1 MKLDVRGSLLCLTLV
16 AGIVPALQGCFPVV
30 AAGAATG
37 AMMAADRRSSG
48 AYVEDEGLEW
58 KVGNRIKE
66 RFGDAAH
73 VNVTA
78 FNRVVL
84 LTGEISDEAGRS
96 ALDQIAAG
104 VPNVRGVTN
113 EVQVAGAS
121 SLTSRGNDAVVTSKV
136 KARFV
141 DDNGFSANHV
151 KVVTEA
157 GTVFLMGLVTREE
170 ADQATEIAR
179 TTSGVRKVVRV
190 FEYITAEEARN
201 LQLQS
206 KQTNGKS

>member
-1 MKLDVRGSLLCLTLV
+1 MIDAGKSFAVR
-16 AGIVPALQGCFPVV
+16 
-30 AAGAATG
+30 
-37 AMMAADRRSSG
+37 SG
-48 AYVEDEGLEW
+48 ASARRDSV
-58 KVGNRIKE
+58 
-66 RFGDAAH
+66 
-73 VNVTA
+73 
-78 FNRVVL
+78 
-84 LTGEISDEAGRS
+84 LTGEIADDAGLT

-141 DDNGFSANHV
+141 DDNTFSANHV

-157 GTVFLMGLVTREE
+157 GTVFLMGLVTRDE
-170 ADQATEIAR
+170 ADRATEIAR

-190 FEYITAEEARN
+190 FEYITAEEARS

-206 KQTNGKS
+206 RQNDSKS

>member
-66 RFGDAAH
+66 RFGEAAH

>member
-84 LTGEISDEAGRS
+84 LTGEISDETGRA
-96 ALDQIAAG
+96 ALDQIAAS

-141 DDNGFSANHV
+141 DDNRFSANHV

-157 GTVFLMGLVTREE
+157 GTVFLMGLVTRDE
-170 ADQATEIAR
+170 ADRATDIAR

-206 KQTNGKS
+206 KQSDKKS

>member
-1 MKLDVRGSLLCLTLV
+1 MKLDVRGSLFCLTLIT
-16 AGIVPALQGCFPVV
+16 AIVPALQGCVPVV

-58 KVGNRIKE
+58 KVGNRIKQ
-66 RFGDAAH
+66 RFGEAAH

-84 LTGEISDEAGRS
+84 LTGEIADDAGLT

-141 DDNGFSANHV
+141 DDNTFSANHV

-157 GTVFLMGLVTREE
+157 GTVFLMGLVTRDE
-170 ADQATEIAR
+170 ADRATEIAR

-190 FEYITAEEARN
+190 FEYITAEEARS

-206 KQTNGKS
+206 RQNDSKS

>member
-1 MKLDVRGSLLCLTLV
+1 MKLDVRGSLLRLTLV

-66 RFGDAAH
+66 RFGEAAH

-84 LTGEISDEAGRS
+84 LTGDISDEAGRS

-190 FEYITAEEARN
+190 FEYITAEEARS

-206 KQTNGKS
+206 KQTDSKS

>member
-1 MKLDVRGSLLCLTLV
+1 MKLDVRGPLFCLALV
-16 AGIVPALQGCFPVV
+16 GGVVPALQGCFPVV

-58 KVGNRIKE
+58 KVGNRIKQQYGE
-66 RFGDAAH
+66 AAH

-190 FEYITAEEARN
+190 FEYITAEEARS

-206 KQTNGKS
+206 KQTDSKS

>member
-1 MKLDVRGSLLCLTLV
+1 MKLDVRRSFLTL
-16 AGIVPALQGCFPVV
+16 ALIGGLLPALQGCFPVV
-30 AAGAATG
+30 ATGVGMG

-58 KVGNRIKE
+58 KVGSRIEKQ
-66 RFGDAAH
+66 FGDRAH

-84 LTGEISDEAGRS
+84 LTGEIADEAAR
-96 ALDQIAAG
+96 AQLDQIAAS

-113 EVQVAGAS
+113 EVQVSGIS
-121 SLTSRGNDAVVTSKV
+121 SMTSRGNDAVVTSKV

-141 DDNGFSANHV
+141 DANQFSANHV

-157 GTVFLMGLVTREE
+157 GAVYLMGLVTRDE
-170 ADQATEIAR
+170 ADKATEITR

-190 FEYITAEEARN
+190 FEYISEEESQR
-201 LQLQS
+201 LQQ
-206 KQTNGKS
+206 QAKSDDKS

>member
-190 FEYITAEEARN
+190 FEYITAEEARS

-206 KQTNGKS
+206 KQTDSKS

>member
-206 KQTNGKS
+206 KQTDSKS

>member
-1 MKLDVRGSLLCLTLV
+1 MKLDVRGTTLTL
-16 AGIVPALQGCFPVV
+16 ALLAATLPALQGCFPVV

-37 AMMAADRRSSG
+37 AFMAADRRSSG

-58 KVGNRIKE
+58 KVGNRVKE

-84 LTGEISDEAGRS
+84 LTGEISDESSRA

-113 EVQVAGAS
+113 EVQVAGVS

-141 DDNGFSANHV
+141 DANTFGANHV

-157 GTVFLMGLVTREE
+157 GTVFLMGLVTRGE
-170 ADQATEIAR
+170 ADNATEIAR

-190 FEYITAEEARN
+190 FEYITPEEAKN
-201 LQLQS
+201 LQLQ
-206 KQTNGKS
+206 GKSSEGRS

>member
-1 MKLDVRGSLLCLTLV
+1 MKLDVRGSLLTLTLAAAV
-16 AGIVPALQGCFPVV
+16 VPALQGCFPVV

-37 AMMAADRRSSG
+37 AMMAADRRSTG

-66 RFGDAAH
+66 RFGDAVH

-84 LTGEISDEAGRS
+84 LTGEISDEKSRV
-96 ALDQIAAG
+96 ALDQIAAS

-113 EVQVAGAS
+113 EVQVAGVS

-141 DDNGFSANHV
+141 DDQNFAANHV

-157 GTVFLMGLVTREE
+157 GTVYLMGLVTRSE
-170 ADQATEIAR
+170 ADRATDIAR

-190 FEYITAEEARN
+190 FEYITAEEAKS
-201 LQLQS
+201 LQMQS
-206 KQTNGKS
+206 KDNAGKS

>member
-1 MKLDVRGSLLCLTLV
+1 MKLDVRGYPLTLALLV
-16 AGIVPALQGCFPVV
+16 GAVPALQGCFPVV

-37 AMMAADRRSSG
+37 AIMAADRRSSG

-58 KVGNRIKE
+58 KVDTRIKE

-84 LTGEISDEAGRS
+84 LTGEISDERGRS

-104 VPNVRGVTN
+104 VANVRGVTN
-113 EVQVAGAS
+113 EVQVAGVS

-141 DDNGFSANHV
+141 DANSFGANHV

-170 ADQATEIAR
+170 ADRATEIAR

-190 FEYITAEEARN
+190 FEYISAEDAKNLRN
-201 LQLQS
+201 QQ
-206 KQTNGKS
+206 KG

>member
-66 RFGDAAH
+66 RFCEAAH

-190 FEYITAEEARN
+190 FEYITAEEARS

-206 KQTNGKS
+206 KQTDSKS

>member
-66 RFGDAAH
+66 RFGEAAH

-190 FEYITAEEARN
+190 FEYITAEEARS

-206 KQTNGKS
+206 KQTDSKS

>member
-1 MKLDVRGSLLCLTLV
+1 MKLDMRGSLLTLTLAIAV
-16 AGIVPALQGCFPVV
+16 VPALQGCFPVV

-37 AMMAADRRSSG
+37 AMMAADRRSTG

-58 KVGNRIKE
+58 KVDNRINE

-78 FNRVVL
+78 FNRIVL
-84 LTGEISDEAGRS
+84 LTGEISDENSRA
-96 ALDQIAAG
+96 ALDQLAAG

-113 EVQVAGAS
+113 EVQVAGIS

-141 DDNGFSANHV
+141 DDQNFAANHV

-157 GTVFLMGLVTREE
+157 GTVYLMGLVTRPE
-170 ADQATEIAR
+170 ADRATEVAR

-190 FEYITAEEARN
+190 FEYITAEEAKS
-201 LQLQS
+201 LQMQS
-206 KQTNGKS
+206 KDSAGKS

>member
-66 RFGDAAH
+66 RFGEAAH

-84 LTGEISDEAGRS
+84 LTGDISDEAGRS

-190 FEYITAEEARN
+190 FEYITAEEARS

-206 KQTNGKS
+206 KQTDSKS

>member
-1 MKLDVRGSLLCLTLV
+1 MKLDVRGTTLTL
-16 AGIVPALQGCFPVV
+16 ALLAATIPALQGCFPVV

-37 AMMAADRRSSG
+37 AFMAADRRSSG

-58 KVGNRIKE
+58 KVGNKIKAQ
-66 RFGDAAH
+66 FGDAAH

-84 LTGEISDEAGRS
+84 LTGEISSEGSRA
-96 ALDQIAAG
+96 ALDQIAASI
-104 VPNVRGVTN
+104 PNVRGVTN
-113 EVQVAGAS
+113 EVQVAGVS
-121 SLTSRGNDAVVTSKV
+121 SMTSRGNDAVVTSKV

-141 DDNGFSANHV
+141 DDNNFSANHV

-157 GTVFLMGLVTREE
+157 GTVFLMGLVTRPE
-170 ADQATEIAR
+170 ADRATEIAR

-190 FEYITAEEARN
+190 FEYITPEDARS
-201 LQLQS
+201 LQLQADGS
-206 KQTNGKS
+206 KTAN